1 VSHAAVY
8 SEVLSWFVVVLTL
21 LLLMIFIGVVVRTP
35 PRHAGSPQPPEHSP
49 PAPPPPPFVRRPQ
62 TAGLADAGAR
72 PARAGYRPRHAEA
85 LKREL
90 MAVDRRQASG
100 GPPWEPAPKPP
111 GLADCGFV
119 PWLAVTGQ
127 VPGKASACRQLP
139 PRPGPSPHTGST
151 SCAADMTGPD
161 PGRLRSAQIAAAS
174 TPSGGRAGAHRQAH
188 RRGAHRADISTG
200 RERRSAGRTGRHRA
214 GVH

>member
-8 SEVLSWFVVVLTL
+8 SEVLPWFVVVLTL
-21 LLLMIFIGVVVRTP
+21 LLVMFIGVVVRTP
-35 PRHAGSPQPPEHSP
+35 TGTVGSPQPPELSP

-62 TAGLADAGAR
+62 AAGLADAEA
-72 PARAGYRPRHAEA
+72 PSARAGYRPRHAGA
-85 LKREL
+85 LKPEL
-90 MAVDRRQASG
+90 MAAGRRQVSG

-111 GLADCGFV
+111 GLSDRGFV

-127 VPGKASACRQLP
+127 VPGKASARRQLP
-139 PRPGPSPHTGST
+139 TGPGPSPHAGST

-161 PGRLRSAQIAAAS
+161 PGRLRSAQIAAAG

-188 RRGAHRADISTG
+188 RHGAHRAGISTA